1 MVRTGN
7 VRMFKYETY
16 SEKKWLERH
25 GIREYS
31 IHLRETYGRIKDK
44 QRREHCSGKGIM
56 NHLKDIN
63 LSWAR
68 HLRFATVLALKLFL
82 LSLTALVH
90 GIFPFIFISKVS
102 DEVHK
107 LNKELS

>member
-1 MVRTGN
+1 
-7 VRMFKYETY
+7 MFKHETY
-16 SEKKWLERH
+16 PEKKWLERH
-25 GIREYS
+25 GIREDP
-31 IHLRETYGRIKDK
+31 IHLRETYRRIEDE
-44 QRREHCSGKGIM
+44 QRREHSGSESTM

-68 HLRFATVLALKLFL
+68 HLRFATGLALRLFL
-82 LSLTALVH
+82 LSLTAVVH
-90 GIFPFIFISKVS
+90 GIFPSIFTSKVS

>member
-1 MVRTGN
+1 
-7 VRMFKYETY
+7 MFEYETHI
-16 SEKKWLERH
+16 KKKRLEGH
-25 GIREYS
+25 GLWQDE
-31 IHLRETYGRIKDK
+31 IHLRETYRRAEAE
-44 QRREHCSGKGIM
+44 QRRQASRREGSRVK
-56 NHLKDIN
+56 HLNDVN

-68 HLRFATVLALKLFL
+68 HLRFATMLALKLFL

-107 LNKELS
+107 LNEELS

>member
-1 MVRTGN
+1 
-7 VRMFKYETY
+7 MFEYETDIK
-16 SEKKWLERH
+16 KKWLE
-25 GIREYS
+25 GYGLREDEV
-31 IHLRETYGRIKDK
+31 HLREAYRRAEAE
-44 QRREHCSGKGIM
+44 QRRTAGRRQGSRVK
-56 NHLKDIN
+56 HLKDIN

-107 LNKELS
+107 LDEELS